1 VEDFDLLK
9 TIADQTAASLLNLK
23 QSERLR
29 EMKELEA
36 FQTVSSFLMHD
47 LKNLAATLSLT
58 MQNLP
63 LHFDDSDFRKDAVR
77 ITQQSLAK
85 INSMC
90 VGLSSLSQKIELK
103 RTKVDLHELLTT
115 SFSSL
120 NGCHKTSLIQEFH
133 PIPKLFIDPEQIRKV
148 LINLILNAYEAVG
161 NDGEIRVT
169 TKQTGGWVI
178 LSVSDNGCGISKEF
192 IERSLFRPF
201 KTTKKQGMGIGL
213 FQSRMIIEGHGGRIE
228 VESEEGKGSTF
239 KILLPIE
246 KRE

>member
-1 VEDFDLLK
+1 
-9 TIADQTAASLLNLK
+9 
-23 QSERLR
+23 
-29 EMKELEA
+29 
-36 FQTVSSFLMHD
+36 
-47 LKNLAATLSLT
+47 
-58 MQNLP
+58 
-63 LHFDDSDFRKDAVR
+63 
-77 ITQQSLAK
+77 
-85 INSMC
+85 
-90 VGLSSLSQKIELK
+90 
-103 RTKVDLHELLTT
+103 
-115 SFSSL
+115 
-120 NGCHKTSLIQEFH
+120 LIQEFH